1 MEHNSSDNEDNSA
14 EEDEYFSLNK
24 DSESSITS
32 DCADNQYA
40 VSAKKHKKI
49 KLEINQAEQE
59 VKC

>member
-1 MEHNSSDNEDNSA
+1 MEHNSSENEDNSA

-40 VSAKKHKKI
+40 VLAKKAQKD
-49 KLEINQAEQE
+49 QT
-59 VKC
+59 